1 MKKLLTTALAG
12 AALLAACGAAP
23 AAAPTTAPVAKPA
36 ATVAPAA
43 TTAPAAPAAGTVRV
57 GYVPVSI
64 NYPMYVAVEK
74 GYFKEQGLTVEL
86 LPTDGGSDAVVQVA
100 SGNFEASGSG
110 IAASMLNA
118 VQRGIEF
125 EIAASLH
132 TERPKVSSPL
142 VVSKKR
148 FDSGELTKIADLKG
162 KKVATNNRGT
172 ATEWWLYS
180 ALQKGGLDVKDVEI
194 IGMPFQ
200 NIGAAIENLSLIH
213 I

>member
-1 MKKLLTTALAG
+1 MKKKLLMTALAG
-12 AALLAACGAAP
+12 AALLAACGATPAAPPTVAP
-23 AAAPTTAPVAKPA
+23 ATKPA
-36 ATVAPAA
+36 ATAVPAATTAPAAPAA

-64 NYPMYVAVEK
+64 NYPMYVALEK

-132 TERPKVSSPL
+132 TERPKVASPL

-148 FDSGELTKIADLKG
+148 FDSGELT
-162 KKVATNNRGT
+162 
-172 ATEWWLYS
+172 
-180 ALQKGGLDVKDVEI
+180 
-194 IGMPFQ
+194 
-200 NIGAAIENLSLIH
+200 
-213 I
+213 